1 VTEEEDVAAAALVHL
16 DALYSFA
23 VHLSGNRRDADDLVQ
38 ETYARAISAA
48 ATFVRGTN
56 LRAWLFR
63 ILRNAYIDDRR
74 KAKRSPID
82 AGDTDTA
89 GPDADEPVC
98 GDAELDRMRSL
109 VAGDLAA
116 ALAELPEEARTA
128 VLLDAEG
135 LTESELAQV
144 LGCAIGTVKSKL
156 FRARAALRTRLRDYA
171 R

>member
-1 VTEEEDVAAAALVHL
+1 MTAGEDVAAAALVHL

-23 VHLSGNRRDADDLVQ
+23 VHLSGSRRDADDLVQ
-38 ETYARAISAA
+38 ETYARALSGAT
-48 ATFVRGTN
+48 TFVRGTN

-63 ILRNAYIDDRR
+63 ILRNTFIDDRR
-74 KAKRSPID
+74 RAKRSPIEV
-82 AGDTDTA
+82 GETDTA
-89 GPDADEPVC
+89 GPDTDEPVC
-98 GDAELDRMRSL
+98 GDVELERMRSL

-135 LTESELAQV
+135 FTESELAQV

-156 FRARAALRTRLRDYA
+156 YRARASLRTRLRDYA